1 VYGIYLQTS
10 YIYPEIAAEPGSV
23 APGQNLTIITTPIA
37 PVNVY
42 FEIPEEGPAGY
53 YFAYDVAYGSN
64 VTASL
69 VNPSGR
75 TVSTAALAYQ
85 SCAQALRV
93 CNGGADM
100 IYGQLRVPLNAAS
113 GLYTVRLDAS
123 YGSLTPGGNLT
134 GRFYGQVWVSGPVI
148 KPSVSIEPGSEHV
161 SPDYLVGQTSEG
173 QEGMLFQGEPAHIT
187 AKIDYSN
194 GTAVRFGEYS
204 AFLYPASLAGEYT
217 TLMHQEYAGGQLV
230 QLTYDPGSDAWVG
243 NVTLPSPA
251 EQGGLSGLGL
261 STLDYSGPYDVY
273 VTGLSADGVPTATT
287 IGAEQPFYI
296 QPYVYYAGSTAVPSG
311 PQIAFDG
318 SQLPPTGTLTGDLFI
333 GPDSVS
339 DGNITI
345 TDSQILGNVTVANS
359 TVTLVGVTGG
369 DFNATGSRLTLK
381 DSTVGALRLANSTV
395 TLVDSSYSSVDPAL
409 PSISMSG
416 LSGTLHGSARYN
428 ITIAGA
434 DLAPSYLTVSIDG
447 ATINLNAPSPAN
459 STEPNITVN
468 GTMDAT
474 SLGDGVHTLTV
485 TVAQA
490 DGLSS
495 TLSTQFTTD
504 AHQVALQGQ
513 TTVLYDFAYLL
524 VVLVL
529 VAIVIGA
536 VALHR
541 GRRTGGPP
549 AVASPHV

>member
-1 VYGIYLQTS
+1 
-10 YIYPEIAAEPGSV
+10 
-23 APGQNLTIITTPIA
+23 
-37 PVNVY
+37 
-42 FEIPEEGPAGY
+42 
-53 YFAYDVAYGSN
+53 
-64 VTASL
+64 
-69 VNPSGR
+69 
-75 TVSTAALAYQ
+75 
-85 SCAQALRV
+85 
-93 CNGGADM
+93 
-100 IYGQLRVPLNAAS
+100 
-113 GLYTVRLDAS
+113 
-123 YGSLTPGGNLT
+123 
-134 GRFYGQVWVSGPVI
+134 
-148 KPSVSIEPGSEHV
+148 
-161 SPDYLVGQTSEG
+161 
-173 QEGMLFQGEPAHIT
+173 MLFQGEPAHIT
-187 AKIDYSN
+187 AKVDYPN

-230 QLTYDPGSDAWVG
+230 QLTYDPGLDAWVG

-296 QPYVYYAGSTAVPSG
+296 QPYVYYGGSTAVPSG

-318 SQLPPTGTLTGDLFI
+318 SQLPPTGKLTGDLFI
-333 GPDSVS
+333 GTNSVS

-369 DFNATGSRLTLK
+369 DFNTTGSRLILK

-395 TLVDSSYSSVDPAL
+395 ILVDSSYSSVDPAL
-409 PSISMSG
+409 PSISVSG
-416 LSGTLHGSARYN
+416 LSGTIHGSTAYN

-434 DLAPSYLTVSIDG
+434 DLAPSYLTASIDG
-447 ATINLNAPSPAN
+447 ATVTLNAPSPAN
-459 STEPNITVN
+459 STETSITVN

-474 SLGDGVHTLTV
+474 SVGDGVHTLTV

-513 TTVLYDFAYLL
+513 TTALYDFAYLL
-524 VVLVL
+524 VVLVC

-536 VALHR
+536 VALVR
-541 GRRTGGPP
+541 GRRAGGPP
-549 AVASPHV
+549 AVASPQV